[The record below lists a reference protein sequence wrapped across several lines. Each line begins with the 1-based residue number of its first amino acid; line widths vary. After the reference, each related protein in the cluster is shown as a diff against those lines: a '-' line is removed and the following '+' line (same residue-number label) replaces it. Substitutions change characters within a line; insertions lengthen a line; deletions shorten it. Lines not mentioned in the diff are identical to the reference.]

1 LGLRRSAAAIS
12 TAAADPR
19 LGWAP
24 IFAALAIDLADF
36 AMTGPIGLAA
46 GLFVGG
52 VLTMVVA
59 LLCGV
64 RPRRAIGLGVLGGI
78 YCALPVTDLVP
89 LATMLTALYGLL
101 LRRKAATPVVAE
113 PAVDGL
119 EPAAGR
125 VVQAGPGLRDGAAS

>member
-1 LGLRRSAAAIS
+1 MRRSAAAIS
-12 TAAADPR
+12 TAAVDPR

-24 IFAALAIDLADF
+24 IFAAIAIDLADL
-36 AMTGPIGLAA
+36 AMTGPIGLVA
-46 GLFVGG
+46 GLVVGG

-101 LRRKAATPVVAE
+101 LRRKAAAPVLAE
-113 PAVDGL
+113 PTADAH

-125 VVQAGPGLRDGAAS
+125 VVQVGPGLRDGVAS